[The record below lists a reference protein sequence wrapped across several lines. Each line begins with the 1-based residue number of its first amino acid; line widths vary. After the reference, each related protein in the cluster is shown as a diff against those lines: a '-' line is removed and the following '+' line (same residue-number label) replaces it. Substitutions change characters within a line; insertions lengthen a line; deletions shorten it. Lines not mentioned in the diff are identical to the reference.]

1 MPSTRLIFGCGYL
14 GARAAAL
21 WQETGDKVYAVTRD
35 AGRANDFQRRG
46 WRPIVADIL
55 DPLSL
60 ANLPIADTVLFAVA
74 RGRGSE
80 VSIERLYVKGL
91 GNVLAALPTDVRRII
106 YISSTGVYAQD
117 DGSWVDE
124 NSPTTPLREGGIAS
138 LAAEQLLAADAR
150 GPHSIALRM
159 AGLYG
164 PGRVPRRDDLLAGRP
179 LTDPGDGWL
188 NLIHIDDAARVIVAA
203 ADSAITGV
211 VNVSDGHP
219 VLRRDYQQVMARL
232 LDAPPPKFEPPAD
245 SATTNQRS
253 SGSKRVSNR
262 RLVESLSVVLK
273 YPSYRE
279 GLAAILAA
287 ANH

>member
-1 MPSTRLIFGCGYL
+1 VPSTRLIFGCGYL

-21 WQETGDKVYAVTRD
+21 WHEAGDAVYAVTRD
-35 AGRANDFQRRG
+35 AKRAGEFTRHG
-46 WRPIVADIL
+46 WRPIVANVL
-55 DPLSL
+55 DPQSL
-60 ANLPIADTVLFAVA
+60 RNLPPADTVLFAVA
-74 RGRGSE
+74 RGRGSD
-80 VSIERLYVKGL
+80 VSIERLYVDGL
-91 GNVLAALPTDVRRII
+91 RNVLAALPAASGRFI

-124 NSPTTPLREGGIAS
+124 SSPTVPQREGGIAS

-150 GPHSIALRM
+150 GPHSIVLRM

-179 LTDPGDGWL
+179 LADPGDGWL

-203 ADSAITGV
+203 ADSAVTGV

-219 VLRRDYQQVMARL
+219 VLRPEYQQEVARL
-232 LDAPPPKFEPPAD
+232 LNAPPPKFEPPAD
-245 SATTNQRS
+245 SSPKNQRN

-262 RLVESLSVVLK
+262 RLMEALSVVLK

-279 GLAAILAA
+279 GLAVAVGG
-287 ANH
+287 